1 MKKESLK
8 QTIQQGFAGLFH
20 ICKQE
25 LKAVFKDQGVL
36 IFFLL
41 VPLAYPLVYAFIYTN
56 EVVREVPVA
65 VIDNNTRHSAASLS
79 VRLMQ
84 VPMCI
89 SSRIVRIWKKGKT
102 C

>member
-41 VPLAYPLVYAFIYTN
+41 VPLAYPLVYAFILY
-56 EVVREVPVA
+56 
-65 VIDNNTRHSAASLS
+65 
-79 VRLMQ
+79 Q
-84 VPMCI
+84 
-89 SSRIVRIWKKGKT
+89 
-102 C
+102 